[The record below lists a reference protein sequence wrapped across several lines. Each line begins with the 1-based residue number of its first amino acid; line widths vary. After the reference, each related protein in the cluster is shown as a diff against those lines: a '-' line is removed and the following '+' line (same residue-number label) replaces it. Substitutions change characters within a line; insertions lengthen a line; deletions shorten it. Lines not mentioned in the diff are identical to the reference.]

1 MTPREEA
8 QAQIRAELD
17 RYRPLDV
24 SRRTLEL
31 IAEMAV
37 RFPTIDGQPR
47 LQVVDEAGAPRFQE
61 RGGERV
67 PMDIPALVAE
77 IHHKH
82 PALFEPASPGAA
94 PGAGEP
100 ARRSRVVE
108 TPAAPEPHSRD
119 WLMLRDAAPAEAV
132 PEAAASGP
140 RETAPIPVA
149 HVATPAPRI
158 DIAPNQV
165 ATQADPAAP
174 GRTATAVAALGIAG
188 AGLAQA
194 VRARARIAS
203 EGMSQRIDAA
213 RDAMHERRARIADTP
228 LQTASVRGG
237 PSPGSLDASP
247 AERTGPRPLA
257 PTTPERPRVTPYI
270 YGLAL
275 LLAGLL
281 LYAMWPSG
289 SPRAPDRSR
298 PAVAEAPTRPATE
311 ASRAATAEA
320 ATRPEP
326 DATGGLPAGQAG
338 DGRVLKGVPEV
349 VDTVTLRLEGR
360 VVRLFGVEWAR
371 GGQPE
376 DLTAYLRDRETE
388 CRPVEGSSSYRCT
401 VNGQDLS
408 RVVLFNGGG
417 RTNAEATPE
426 LLRAEDHARDG
437 KLGVWKR

>member
-8 QAQIRAELD
+8 QSQIRAELD

-37 RFPTIDGQPR
+37 RFSTIDGQPR
-47 LQVVDEAGAPRFQE
+47 LQVVDEAGAPRFLE

-67 PMDIPALVAE
+67 PMGIPGLVAE
-77 IHHKH
+77 IHAKH
-82 PALFEPASPGAA
+82 PALFESPAPGNARKGHTVEASP
-94 PGAGEP
+94 
-100 ARRSRVVE
+100 
-108 TPAAPEPHSRD
+108 APEPRSRD
-119 WLMLRDAAPAEAV
+119 WLMLRDGTPAEPA
-132 PEAAASGP
+132 PEAAAA
-140 RETAPIPVA
+140 APISA
-149 HVATPAPRI
+149 ERMPAL
-158 DIAPNQV
+158 APQTGGV
-165 ATQADPAAP
+165 TARQADPAAP
-174 GRTATAVAALGIAG
+174 GRAANAVAALGTAG

-194 VRARARIAS
+194 FRAQARTAS
-203 EGMSQRIDAA
+203 QGMSQRIGAA
-213 RDAMHERRARIADTP
+213 RDAMHERRAHIADTP
-228 LQTASVRGG
+228 LQTAAAQGGPLPRGG
-237 PSPGSLDASP
+237 NPPS
-247 AERTGPRPLA
+247 AERTGSRPLSPA
-257 PTTPERPRVTPYI
+257 TPERPRITPYI

-275 LLAGLL
+275 FLAGLL
-281 LYAMWPSG
+281 LYALWPSG
-289 SPRAPDRSR
+289 TARAPDRSR
-298 PAVAEAPTRPATE
+298 PAVAEAPAQPAPE
-311 ASRAATAEA
+311 ASRAATAA
-320 ATRPEP
+320 APPRPEP
-326 DATGGLPAGQAG
+326 NVTGGLPPGQADG
-338 DGRVLKGVPEV
+338 DRVLKGVPEV

-376 DLTAYLRDRETE
+376 DLTSYLRDRETE

-426 LLRAEDHARDG
+426 LLKAEDHARDG